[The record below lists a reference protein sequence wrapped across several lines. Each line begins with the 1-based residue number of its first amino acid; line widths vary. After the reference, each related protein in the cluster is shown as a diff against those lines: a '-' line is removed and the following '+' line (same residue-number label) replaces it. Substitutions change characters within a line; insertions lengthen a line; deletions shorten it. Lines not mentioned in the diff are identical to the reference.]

1 MATSAGPDSGTG
13 APVGETTLTSDETT
27 TFEFPDTLEPLDGGM
42 PMDSDAGMDAGDSGM
57 GADAD
62 TPI

>member
-13 APVGETTLTSDETT
+13 APVGETTL